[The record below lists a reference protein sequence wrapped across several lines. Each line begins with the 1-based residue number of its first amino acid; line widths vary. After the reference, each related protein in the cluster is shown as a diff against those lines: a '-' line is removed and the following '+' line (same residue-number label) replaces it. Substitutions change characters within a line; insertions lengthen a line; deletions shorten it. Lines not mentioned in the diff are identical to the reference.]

1 MIAIKHLFSGN
12 KNELQTVKAEND
24 KLSCK
29 LLALEIQIQEMKSV
43 ISSNTE
49 RISKHDADITARKQQ
64 NKDLK
69 RKNEQLE
76 EENVKKSSRTLI
88 LCEQLK
94 KSCDKISVTREQ
106 TRLLDLDEAKIR
118 AEQTTASLDKYN
130 DYLFFCTYSLY
141 ISLELNET
149 VGVKEDI
156 SVETN
161 KAEISGITI
170 QSSPYA

>member
-29 LLALEIQIQEMKSV
+29 LLALEIEIQDMKAV

-94 KSCDKISVTREQ
+94 KSCIIFLHILPIHFS
-106 TRLLDLDEAKIR
+106 R
-118 AEQTTASLDKYN
+118 AQ
-130 DYLFFCTYSLY
+130 
-141 ISLELNET
+141 
-149 VGVKEDI
+149 
-156 SVETN
+156 
-161 KAEISGITI
+161 
-170 QSSPYA
+170 